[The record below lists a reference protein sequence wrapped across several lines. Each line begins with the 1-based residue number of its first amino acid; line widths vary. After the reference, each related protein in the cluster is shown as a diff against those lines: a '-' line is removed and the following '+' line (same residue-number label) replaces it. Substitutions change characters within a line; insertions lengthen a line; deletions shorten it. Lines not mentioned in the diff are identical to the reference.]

1 VGRLAFGN
9 LARGEQGRRE
19 AGGLLRLR
27 LGLRGD
33 WLRRFDLLDS
43 TPGLKGKK
51 NRIMKNYWIKNI
63 DLKN

>member
-27 LGLRGD
+27 LGLWGD

-51 NRIMKNYWIKNI
+51 WNYKNYWIKNI